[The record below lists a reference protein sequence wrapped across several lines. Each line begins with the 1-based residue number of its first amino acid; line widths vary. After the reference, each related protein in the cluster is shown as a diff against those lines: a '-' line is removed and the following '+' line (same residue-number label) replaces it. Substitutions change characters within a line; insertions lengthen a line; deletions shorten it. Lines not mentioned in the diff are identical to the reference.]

1 MPPAGNRGSKL
12 VALGLPVVLV
22 PCEPEAFP
30 EPVAFPDCV
39 DWSLLSLLLL
49 LLSPLCVG
57 LGLSVGLF

>member
-1 MPPAGNRGSKL
+1 
-12 VALGLPVVLV
+12 LGLPVVLV

-39 DWSLLSLLLL
+39 DWSLLSLLLSLL